1 MTFEK
6 ELISRGH
13 DSEPAPRLGA
23 SDVGM
28 GESGGERIVA
38 SVEPWHGNE
47 VVVHTESDG
56 AWQRRV
62 LFTEVQ
68 SGHEIAVLD
77 LNDDGLADIVAN
89 DNSRVSERNPG
100 ATPGVHVFFSPED
113 PATGEF

>member
-23 SDVGM
+23 SDVGV

-47 VVVHTESDG
+47 VVVYTESDG
-56 AWQRRV
+56 MWQRRV
-62 LFTEVQ
+62 IFDQVQ
-68 SGHEIAVLD
+68 SGHEVAVLD
-77 LNDDGLADIVAN
+77 LNDDGLGVCAAG
-89 DNSRVSERNPG
+89 NSDRYL
-100 ATPGVHVFFSPED
+100 
-113 PATGEF
+113 